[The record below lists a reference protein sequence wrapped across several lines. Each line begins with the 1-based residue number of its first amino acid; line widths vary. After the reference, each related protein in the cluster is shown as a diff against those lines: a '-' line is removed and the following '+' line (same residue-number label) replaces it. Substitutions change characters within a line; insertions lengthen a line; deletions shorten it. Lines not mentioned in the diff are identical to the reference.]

1 MSEVE
6 NLLRQAQEKIQA
18 KDWPQVA
25 VILEQAFAASDDKG
39 QKSAIAG
46 QLGGFY
52 YKSKNYPAA
61 VTWFEQLT
69 NLQPGEAPCW
79 YDLGRAKQFS
89 GDEDG
94 ARKAYLKALRQNNT
108 HAGHYLAAGAA
119 LYRAGREGE
128 ALQVWTLGDDRDPTL
143 RQVQFNLQADQTIRE
158 ESHLADQTFR
168 RIFSELH
175 RKTIAAQPDQEK
187 LQRVVN
193 SIWCQTHD
201 GPVEFPVP
209 QLQPQFFYMPD
220 LPPIA
225 VFDCAHEPWVAAL
238 EAATDDIRAE
248 YLNAIEQGMKGAPY
262 VQETSF
268 LRGDW
273 DKLRGKDIWNS
284 IHLYKDGQLQEG
296 IKDAFPKT
304 LKALD
309 QAPITQIGGN
319 PIEAFISVLKPGA
332 HIPPHYGL
340 TNIRMTTHL
349 PLIVPEDCAIRVG
362 DEILHW
368 QEGKIL
374 AFDDSFNHEAWNK
387 SDKTRVVLIFEA
399 WAPDLSEA
407 ERKAISASFEARN
420 QWLKNRKIPKD

>member
-1 MSEVE
+1 MLEVE
-6 NLLRQAQEKIQA
+6 TLLRQAQEKIKA

-25 VILEQAFAASDDKG
+25 VILEQAFAASDDKA
-39 QKSAIAG
+39 QKAAIAG

-52 YKSKNYPAA
+52 FRQKEYAA
-61 VTWFEQLT
+61 ATKWFERLT
-69 NLQPGEAPCW
+69 SLHPGEASFW
-79 YDLGRAKQFS
+79 FDLGRAKQFS
-89 GDEDG
+89 GDDDG
-94 ARKAYLKALRQNNT
+94 ARKAYLKALRQNNI

-119 LYRAGREGE
+119 LHRAGREEE
-128 ALQVWTLGDDRDPTL
+128 ALQVWTMGDDRDPML
-143 RQVQFNLQADQTIRE
+143 RQVQFNLQADQTTRE

-168 RIFSELH
+168 KIFSELH
-175 RKTIAAQPDQEK
+175 RKTIAAQSEPDK
-187 LQRVVN
+187 LQRVMN
-193 SIWCQTHD
+193 AIWSQTHD

-225 VFDCAHEPWVAAL
+225 VFDVEDAPWVADL
-238 EAATDDIRAE
+238 ETATDDIRSE
-248 YLNAIEQGMKGAPY
+248 YLNAIQQGIKGAPY

-296 IKDAFPKT
+296 IKETFPKT
-304 LKALD
+304 LKVLD
-309 QAPITQIGGN
+309 QAPITQMGGN

-407 ERKAISASFEARN
+407 EQKAISASFEARN